1 MASGRKKVIVRMMRR
16 GLVAGY
22 LPLAGIVA
30 GDSIE
35 LLDLEGRVVPVA
47 LAAIKTICY
56 VRDFNLDDTVNPER
70 LTRKAFQAR
79 PRIEGL
85 WLRIIFAD
93 GDQLEGLAPIDRSLF
108 DGMAEDRGVY
118 LVPPDIRSNTQ
129 RVFVPHAAIA
139 EMQLLAV
146 VTTPSK
152 GKPVEGERPQ
162 RDLFGD

>member
-1 MASGRKKVIVRMMRR
+1 MASGRKKVIVRMMGR
-16 GLVAGY
+16 GIAAGY

-30 GDSIE
+30 GESVE
-35 LLDLEGRVVPVA
+35 LLDLEGRVVPLA
-47 LAAIKTICY
+47 LAGVKTICY
-56 VRDFNLDDTVNPER
+56 VRDFNLDDPVNPER

-85 WLRIIFAD
+85 WLRITFAD
-93 GDQLEGLAPIDRSLF
+93 GDQFEGLAPIDRGLL
-108 DGMAEDRGVY
+108 DGIVEDRGIY

-152 GKPVEGERPQ
+152 TKPGGGDGGQ
-162 RDLFGD
+162 TDLFGE